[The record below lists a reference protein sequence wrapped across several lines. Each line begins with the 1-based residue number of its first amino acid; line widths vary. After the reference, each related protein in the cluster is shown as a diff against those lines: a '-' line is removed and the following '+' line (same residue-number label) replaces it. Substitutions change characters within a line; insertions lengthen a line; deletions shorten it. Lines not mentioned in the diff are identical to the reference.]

1 MVQKFKELYSTEVI
15 PYLKENFQYTNLH
28 QIPKLEKIQIN
39 RGLGVAAQNKKVLE
53 KSVNEFRS
61 ITGQQPLV
69 TTAKK
74 SIAGFKQREDVE
86 LGVTVTLRRNKMY
99 SFLDRL
105 INLALPRIRDFQ
117 GLDPNKFDKF
127 GNYTFGLTDQLI
139 FPEVDRQSAP
149 SALADSGP
157 ANPGTVGRCPKR
169 KFLFHRRSQ
178 QQCRY
183 RFGIGHERM
192 SREEASPR
200 SRR

>member
-1 MVQKFKELYSTEVI
+1 MVQKFKDLYSTEVI
-15 PYLKENFQYTNLH
+15 PYLKENFQYQNLH
-28 QIPKLEKIQIN
+28 QIPKIEKIQIN
-39 RGLGVAAQNKKVLE
+39 RGLGVAAQNKKVLD

-74 SIAGFKQREDVE
+74 SIAGFKLREDVE
-86 LGVTVTLRRNKMY
+86 LGITVTLRRNKMY

-139 FPEVDRQSAP
+139 FPEIE
-149 SALADSGP
+149 
-157 ANPGTVGRCPKR
+157 
-169 KFLFHRRSQ
+169 
-178 QQCRY
+178 Y
-183 RFGIGHERM
+183 
-192 SREEASPR
+192 
-200 SRR
+200 